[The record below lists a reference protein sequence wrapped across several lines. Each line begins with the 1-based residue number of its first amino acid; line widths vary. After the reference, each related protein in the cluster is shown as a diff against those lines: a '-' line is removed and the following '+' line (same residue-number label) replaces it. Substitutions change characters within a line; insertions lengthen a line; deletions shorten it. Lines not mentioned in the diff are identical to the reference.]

1 MAGGWNGFMKTLVA
15 ALFTALLVFALATG
29 WMELVQP
36 QLDAVIA
43 ANAKATEVPTK
54 PATKRSTKRTVKVD
68 TDADAESDDE
78 LDIEVDSKIAKSS
91 RSSKSSRESQASKA
105 ARDRLILQLADVKQ
119 QESKLVAR
127 EEMLRM
133 LYDDIRSELT
143 AVEEIRRQSA
153 TELAMAERRVHEAA
167 NVRKPT
173 ESASN
178 EPVERPASSVSTRQ
192 SSEARI
198 AQVVQDLSEQG
209 NVTAAASLL
218 SGMKDREIA
227 KVLTALSTR
236 DPRLALQ
243 LSDRLQASKETLR
256 R

>member
-1 MAGGWNGFMKTLVA
+1 MKTLVA
-15 ALFTALLVFALATG
+15 ALFTALLVFTLATG

-36 QLDAVIA
+36 QLDVLMA
-43 ANAKATEVPTK
+43 ANSKSIEVPVK
-54 PATKRSTKRTVKVD
+54 PASKRSTKRTVKI
-68 TDADAESDDE
+68 DADPESDDDE
-78 LDIEVDSKIAKSS
+78 LDIEIDSKVAKSS
-91 RSSKSSRESQASKA
+91 RLPKSLRESQASKA

-127 EEMLRM
+127 EETLRM

-143 AVEEIRRQSA
+143 AVEEIRRRSA
-153 TELAMAERRVHEAA
+153 TELAIAERRVHEAA

-178 EPVERPASSVSTRQ
+178 LPVERPVSSASNRQ

-243 LSDRLQASKETLR
+243 LSDRLQAAKQDTIR

>member
-1 MAGGWNGFMKTLVA
+1 MKTLVA

-29 WMELVQP
+29 WMDLVQP
-36 QLDAVIA
+36 QLDAMIA
-43 ANAKATEVPTK
+43 ANSKSIEASAKTTAR
-54 PATKRSTKRTVKVD
+54 RSTKRTVKVD
-68 TDADAESDDE
+68 ADAEADGDDE
-78 LDIEVDSKIAKSS
+78 LDIEIDSKVARSS
-91 RSSKSSRESQASKA
+91 RSSKPSRESQASKA
-105 ARDRLILQLADVKQ
+105 TRDRLILQLADVKQ

-143 AVEEIRRQSA
+143 AVEEIRRRSA
-153 TELAMAERRVHEAA
+153 NELAMAERRVHEAA
-167 NVRKPT
+167 SIRKPT
-173 ESASN
+173 ESASSDS
-178 EPVERPASSVSTRQ
+178 VDRPLSSANTRQ

-243 LSDRLQASKETLR
+243 LSDRLQASKQDTIR